1 MSLGLRQLS
10 EQQRQ
15 AIIEELWQS
24 QAGRCYITG
33 KAIDLVLHRPELD
46 IDHIVPTRDGGKDD
60 VSNWALTF
68 AHANRSKQA
77 SDLRVARI
85 LANLESLRAG
95 VVDPRGLNLG
105 HILEKMGGARFPL
118 PLEDD
123 TTVGQLRYSLA
134 ALGDAD
140 AVTAPVWTDPLS
152 GLRYCFVF
160 LPKDFLHHD
169 DRLNPRGIG
178 TNIRGLIEEF
188 FKGYPQLHV
197 PLAWVDTKEAG
208 GAKVRIFDGQHKAAA
223 QLLLGVDRL
232 AVRVFLDPDPDL
244 LLTANTHAGTTLR
257 QVAFDKATQR
267 HLGASIY
274 RDRVEKFR
282 ADKGHYADYGS
293 YTEQQL
299 VDHFKGEQAQMRR
312 YIIDAQR
319 NAILYDPENRLR
331 DYIEM
336 GGKGTD
342 RPISYSAIEKA
353 VYSQIIS
360 GLMLDTPDD
369 YLFDAGENPRHLE
382 RVQAVRLLNILADR
396 LYIGHYDFDLGS
408 GKLESKVQKGE
419 TIAPNHLRAHRIGRE
434 EVLYAMF
441 DLALTVCQTAVV
453 AAGGFWDRDRPFHK
467 PLPENI
473 WSTLDN
479 FFVNFGAV
487 PIWTNPD
494 LSLTLFGGK
503 QNFQFWKEVF
513 KTGSANGTVVIA
525 GGGLTPLSLM
535 QPPAAARD

>member
-1 MSLGLRQLS
+1 MTSGLRYLS
-10 EQQRQ
+10 KDQRK
-15 AIIEELWQS
+15 AIIAELWAS
-24 QAGRCYITG
+24 QAGCCFITG
-33 KAIDLVLHRPELD
+33 EQIDLNLHAADLD

-77 SDLRVARI
+77 SNLYVARI
-85 LANLESLRAG
+85 LARLQAMRAA
-95 VVDPRGLNLG
+95 VADPRGLNLG
-105 HILEKMGGARFPL
+105 HVLAEQGGAKFRL
-118 PLEDD
+118 PLVMDD
-123 TTVGQLRYSLA
+123 ATTELCFSYSSLGRPDPLR
-134 ALGDAD
+134 
-140 AVTAPVWTDPLS
+140 APIWTDQLS
-152 GLRYCFVF
+152 GLRYCFLN
-160 LPKDFLHHD
+160 LPKEFLHHD

-178 TNIRGLIEEF
+178 ANIRGLIEEF

-197 PLAWVDTKEAG
+197 PLAWIDTQEDG
-208 GAKVRIFDGQHKAAA
+208 GPKVRIFDGQHKAAA
-223 QLLLGVDRL
+223 QLLLNVAHL
-232 AVRVFLDPDPDL
+232 PVRVFIDPDPDR
-244 LLTANTHAGTTLR
+244 LLTANTHAGTSLR
-257 QVAFDKATQR
+257 QIAFDKATQR

-282 ADKGHYADYGS
+282 ADKGLPEEYGS

-312 YIIDAQR
+312 YIVDAQR
-319 NAILYDPENRLR
+319 NAILYDPDNRLR

-360 GLMLDTPDD
+360 GTMLETPDD
-369 YLFDAGENPRHLE
+369 YLFEAGDNPRHLE
-382 RVQAVRLLNILADR
+382 RLQAVRLLNILADR
-396 LYIGHYDFDLGS
+396 IYVGRYDFAVGS

-419 TIAPNHLRAHRIGRE
+419 PISPDHLRAHRIGRE
-434 EVLYAMF
+434 EILYAMF
-441 DLALTVCQTAVV
+441 DLALLVCQTAVV
-453 AAGGFWDRDRPFHK
+453 TAGGFWDKETPLQKR
-467 PLPENI
+467 LPETV
-473 WSTLDN
+473 WTTLDN
-479 FFVNFGAV
+479 FFVNFAAV
-487 PIWTNPD
+487 PLWTNPA

-525 GGGLTPLSLM
+525 GGGLHLLSLM
-535 QPPAAARD
+535 QPPA

>member
-1 MSLGLRQLS
+1 MSLGLRQLT
-10 EQQRQ
+10 EAQRQ
-15 AIIEELWQS
+15 KTINDLWQS
-24 QAGRCYITG
+24 QAGRCIISG
-33 KAIDLVLHRPELD
+33 REIDVTLHRAELD
-46 IDHIVPTRDGGKDD
+46 IDHIIPTRDGGKDD
-60 VSNWALTF
+60 ILNWALTF

-85 LANLESLRAG
+85 LSRLEDMRAT
-95 VVDPRGLNLG
+95 VDDARGLNLG
-105 HILEKMGGARFPL
+105 HILDRIGGAVHPL
-118 PLEDD
+118 PIVCDHAADHL
-123 TTVGQLRYSLA
+123 QFSLA
-134 ALGDAD
+134 ALGESD
-140 AVTAPVWTDPLS
+140 VVSAPVWTDKLS
-152 GLRYCFVF
+152 GLRYCF
-160 LPKDFLHHD
+160 LYLHKAFLHHD

-178 TNIRGLIEEF
+178 TNIRALIEEF

-197 PLAWVDTKEAG
+197 PLAWVDTCEEG
-208 GAKVRIFDGQHKAAA
+208 GPKIRIFDGQHKAAA

-232 AVRVFLDPDPDL
+232 AIRVFLDPDPDL
-244 LLTANTHAGTTLR
+244 LLTANTHAGTVLR

-267 HLGASIY
+267 YLGASIY

-282 ADKGHYADYGS
+282 ADRGLPAEYTS

-312 YIIDAQR
+312 YVIDAQR

-331 DYIEM
+331 DFIEM

-382 RVQAVRLLNILADR
+382 RIQAVRLLNILADQ
-396 LYIGHYDFDLGS
+396 LYVGKYDFEIGS
-408 GKLESKVQKGE
+408 GKLESKVQKGDP
-419 TIAPNHLRAHRIGRE
+419 IPPAHLRAHRIGRE

-453 AAGGFWDRDRPFHK
+453 AAGEYWDRERPFHK
-467 PLPENI
+467 RLPETI
-473 WSTLDN
+473 WTTLDN
-479 FFVNFGAV
+479 FFVNFGSI

-503 QNFQFWKEVF
+503 QNFQFWKDVF
-513 KTGSANGTVVIA
+513 KTGSANGAIVIA
-525 GGGLTPLSLM
+525 GGGLTPLKLM
-535 QPPAAARD
+535 QSPIAG